1 MTNKQQ
7 PGDRCQVVTAHG
19 TWLNATIISTR
30 EGHGGALVRV
40 DGWNTDVWAKP
51 SEIRDNPVNP
61 TSAKRG
67 NYKYAQ
73 PVEVQRS
80 MGRWVE
86 GSFSHWENDNHKR
99 AYVYAG
105 AFEPER
111 FHYTNIRTPRVAPD
125 PHDTAYQGEV
135 GDHQPRTTET
145 VAKYGHVAK
154 DDTISE
160 VSVELT
166 PKIPTLGK
174 LTGETIGNSSPW
186 ARLRELAD
194 ELTAPKTTTT
204 AAVAV
209 AATLQMD
216 EALTQLGAVTNSTRE
231 KIGYIEAA
239 ADFAMMGITPEQLR
253 DYISA
258 FAHTIVT
265 GATPEEVERFA
276 RQTLRDKYNRA
287 DEGLHHIT
295 REYRGA
301 K

>member
-1 MTNKQQ
+1 MTKTYQ
-7 PGDRCQVVTAHG
+7 PGERCQVVTAHG
-19 TWLNATIISTR
+19 QWLDATIISTR

-40 DGWNTDVWAKP
+40 DGWVTDVWAKP
-51 SEIRDNPVNP
+51 SEIRQILRV
-61 TSAKRG
+61 
-67 NYKYAQ
+67 
-73 PVEVQRS
+73 V
-80 MGRWVE
+80 
-86 GSFSHWENDNHKR
+86 
-99 AYVYAG
+99 
-105 AFEPER
+105 PE
-111 FHYTNIRTPRVAPD
+111 PD
-125 PHDTAYQGEV
+125 PHSTAYQGEV
-135 GDHQPRTTET
+135 GDHQPRVTET

-154 DDTISE
+154 DDDLQYWRISQDENSGE
-160 VSVELT
+160 VNVELT
-166 PKIPTLGK
+166 AQLPTLGVI
-174 LTGETIGNSSPW
+174 GETIGKADPSLTCSEATALAYGRDPYAPPRLQFNPDYGQDVNGTFTKLKVDPW
-186 ARLRELAD
+186 ARLREMAD
-194 ELTAPKTTTT
+194 KIIAPKSATT

-216 EALTQLGAVTNSTRE
+216 EALTRLGAVTNSTRE

-276 RQTLRDKYNRA
+276 RQTLRDKCNRA

-301 K
+301 R